1 MFALEFV
8 AVHSV
13 PVYQWLLH
21 LIHCVHIS
29 LVAQPGFLIRLFDNN
44 DNISVSISL
53 HLVAQ
58 SVFVIRRPIRVFHNE
73 RMQK

>member
-1 MFALEFV
+1 MEEIGSYGLVEDIARLFALELV

-13 PVYQWLLH
+13 PVYQSLLH

-29 LVAQPGFLIRLFDNN
+29 
-44 DNISVSISL
+44 VSISP